1 MYFICFRWG
10 NKPAN
15 KVWWNRTKHPKRW
28 DSMPHCYFSLPI
40 VYFDSPMWYIACVL
54 LSLRWSNI
62 CCSWY
67 AWFIVT
73 ISTWLLLLC
82 CWYMSTPHH
91 IFLYVSCWQTIPYCR
106 WVIFA
111 IHKLLVETLMYM
123 HGSKHDCDIMDDFV
137 WGESPQEHV
146 YYYWWNCVRGVPPR
160 SLMLFIDDG
169 YKEEREICMF
179 HVEFLHFSCH
189 YILLDTSRN
198 FLQSVS
204 FSRQVLKIV
213 SVVEMFCKFFCD

>member
-1 MYFICFRWG
+1 MENLCENNMRKIRCETTTLGLSVEQVDVEEKSKTEHDMYFICSRWR

-28 DSMPHCYFSLPI
+28 DSMPHWYFCLPI
-40 VYFDSPMWYIACVL
+40 VDFDSPMWYIACVL
-54 LSLRWSNI
+54 LSMRWSNI

-106 WVIFA
+106 WVTFT

-123 HGSKHDCDIMDDFV
+123 QGSRHVVILLVKLCEGSPPKNTHDIVDEIV
-137 WGESPQEHV
+137 WGESPQDHLWYLLV
-146 YYYWWNCVRGVPPR
+146 MVTMW
-160 SLMLFIDDG
+160 
-169 YKEEREICMF
+169 KEMYACFM
-179 HVEFLHFSCH
+179 SN
-189 YILLDTSRN
+189 S
-198 FLQSVS
+198 
-204 FSRQVLKIV
+204 
-213 SVVEMFCKFFCD
+213 